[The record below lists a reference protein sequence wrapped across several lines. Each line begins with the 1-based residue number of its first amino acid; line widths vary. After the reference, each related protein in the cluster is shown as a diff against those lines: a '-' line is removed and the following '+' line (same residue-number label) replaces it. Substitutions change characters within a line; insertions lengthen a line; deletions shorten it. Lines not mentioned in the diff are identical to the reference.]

1 MPESRSILQSIP
13 WLYEQCDSSEN
24 DYLSVPLS
32 QSLPA
37 TSGILLNFKMDNNY

>member
-13 WLYEQCDSSEN
+13 WLYEQGNSSEN
-24 DYLSVPLS
+24 DCLSVPLS

-37 TSGILLNFKMDNNY
+37 TSVNLLNIKMENNY